1 MPYFTD
7 KELTERFEYYTLQV
21 EDQLLKGEDFNTL
34 VEKVPFAVHL
44 NHSETLEI
52 MHVNEKLTEV
62 TGFHENEIQEMGIE
76 YLENYLHPETLAN
89 ISRFLPPLYSKMKM
103 HEAFPFIQYVRQN
116 KNDDFTPFI
125 TFTKSTIYC
134 SDLVICLSLKPND
147 FEKMSPKMEQI
158 VEMDQFK
165 LKHFKRF
172 QQLTNRELEILKFL
186 AKGFK
191 NAQIAE
197 QLFISRQTV
206 ETHRKHINRKLEISS
221 YRDLVKYALAF
232 NLVEF

>member
-1 MPYFTD
+1 MAYLND
-7 KELTERFEYYTLQV
+7 LELLERFEYYTMQV
-21 EDQLLKGEDFNTL
+21 DSLLIQGEDFNNIIDQ
-34 VEKVPFAVHL
+34 VPFGVHL
-44 NHSETLEI
+44 NDSETLEV
-52 MHVNEKLTEV
+52 MHVNEKLTGII
-62 TGFHENEIQEMGIE
+62 GFHNDEIREMGMK
-76 YLENYLHPETLAN
+76 YLENYLHPTSLA
-89 ISRFLPPLYSKMKM
+89 SVAEFLPPLYANVDKHKT
-103 HEAFPFIQYVRQN
+103 FPFLQYVKLYN
-116 KNDDFTPFI
+116 SKDFSPLI
-125 TFTKSTIYC
+125 TFTKNTTYEKG
-134 SDLVICLSLKPND
+134 LVLCLSLRPGD
-147 FEKMSPKMEQI
+147 FEKMSPKMEQV

-172 QQLTNRELEILKFL
+172 QQLTRRELEILKFL

-191 NAQIAE
+191 NVQIAE